1 MPRAP
6 YSQGPAPPAARTA
19 CSSTR
24 TAPCALA
31 TSAKRHGLQVAV
43 RTMRSCR
50 HSASSATLG
59 RGLHRRVD
67 PLAERPQGALAAH
80 AAGYASRQGLP
91 QKYSPSSG
99 IHTISPHITHECTGS
114 LHCLQLCAAAF
125 WCSKTSLHAAQANGP
140 SLPFI
145 ALRPVSA
152 PPSERVGVCRVAG
165 VTTLDS
171 GSAPS
176 KNSRQRLARI

>member
-6 YSQGPAPPAARTA
+6 YSQGPAPTAARTA

-31 TSAKRHGLQVAV
+31 TSAKGSIGAAPQARLAGGGADDAV
-43 RTMRSCR
+43 VPTFCFNIEAVLGMRFCEPEQLIARRSRCTPR
-50 HSASSATLG
+50 G
-59 RGLHRRVD
+59 R
-67 PLAERPQGALAAH
+67 AC
-80 AAGYASRQGLP
+80 

-99 IHTISPHITHECTGS
+99 IHTISHTTHECTGS